1 MAEVE
6 KLDKLFSK
14 VTIFLRTNLPLLLSL
29 ILASDKLRN
38 IIAQWILGSYNEQYE
53 QIDKIRKKPDY
64 CFTTDLKNCEPT
76 F

>member
-53 QIDKIRKKPDY
+53 QED
-64 CFTTDLKNCEPT
+64 
-76 F
+76 